1 MNIVC
6 ERNSFSEAARFRTEW
21 NTTQKQGENEKMDT
35 GYIPKTIIRN
45 ENQTKGS

>member
-21 NTTQKQGENEKMDT
+21 QKQGENEKMDT